1 MNKHTIRLFAF
12 CAILLLVALT
22 GLWLFMRSHTVF
34 SARMESSNKIGLTPE
49 QIQSIKDIGQWEF
62 LSISEEELVDT
73 TRKGLF
79 SDDHLVRIYQ
89 GTLRIGV
96 DLQQLDEQSISFIG
110 DTLCIE
116 LPPIHLLDED
126 FVDEA
131 NSRSFHESGRWSS
144 NAREALY
151 QKAKL
156 QMKAHALTPEN
167 YQQAQAYGET
177 EVERLLRNMGFE
189 HTMISFQTA
198 KP

>member
-1 MNKHTIRLFAF
+1 
-12 CAILLLVALT
+12 
-22 GLWLFMRSHTVF
+22 
-34 SARMESSNKIGLTPE
+34 MENSNKIGLTPE

-96 DLQQLDEQSISFIG
+96 DLQQLDEQSITFIG

-116 LPPIHLLDED
+116 LPPIRLLDED

-167 YQQAQAYGET
+167 FQQAQAYGET

-189 HTMISFQTA
+189 HTKISFQTA